1 MPGKSIRLL
10 QAHTLTC
17 IATLVL
23 GAIPHHATALG
34 LGDLHSDTAVGQRLE
49 AEIAIVAGPNEDYS
63 PDTIKLRRLE
73 RDEAAA
79 LGIEV
84 LSGFQRYSFTPRMK
98 DGRLVAELRSEG
110 PINEPFLN
118 IVVELKWPKGSVI
131 REYTLLLDI
140 LDLAAATVQR
150 ADTGSAA
157 PASSPPPPSRTTQRV
172 RSAEPAPLAAD
183 TDHYRVQIGDTLS
196 GIAQRWANTRDV
208 TRTQAMQWL
217 HANNPQ
223 AFVGGDINR
232 LQAGAM
238 LRLPGAAGLPPEQAP
253 GAAAASPTPPPA
265 TPAPAAP
272 AAQLRLS
279 APASRGT
286 AGITGASL
294 HTLSDAELQTYLD
307 ATNEQLDRLS
317 RENEELRTRLNRL
330 EKLDYLQSLER
341 LLALREQQIA
351 ELQQAV
357 NSQGAVTS
365 TAPRGISAETK
376 ASNTGTSPGTAQAGM
391 LRGVDDTALKGSLS
405 DTDSGTDVRP
415 WWLALLFA
423 LLAMLLVP
431 AVYLYTRPRPK
442 GATPQFAPAA
452 VNASALPPVQQCRDD
467 AIDLDRAPRAA
478 PLPASQAP
486 RGDRRPDHIVQQSIQ
501 SKMAGY
507 VPPMGE
513 LGELGE
519 LHDQHDD
526 IDDLVSEAMAYA
538 NRGQFEIASAM
549 IRGEQMRVGEDSRL
563 DIAMHFIQ
571 KLRQDRA

>member
-1 MPGKSIRLL
+1 MPGKSVRLL
-10 QAHTLTC
+10 KAHTLAC
-17 IATLVL
+17 IATLTL
-23 GAIPHHATALG
+23 GALPHHSVALG
-34 LGDLHSDTAVGQRLE
+34 LGDIRSDTAVGQRLA
-49 AEIAIVAGPNEDYS
+49 AEIAIVAGPDEDYS

-84 LSGFQRYSFTPRMK
+84 LSGFQRYRFTPRMK

-118 IVVELKWPKGSVI
+118 FVVELKWPKGSVV

-140 LDLAAATVQR
+140 PDLAAATVQR
-150 ADTGSAA
+150 ADPGPAA
-157 PASSPPPPSRTTQRV
+157 PGFSPSPPSRTMSRV
-172 RSAEPAPLAAD
+172 RSAEPAPLSAD
-183 TDHYRVQIGDTLS
+183 TEHYRVRIGDTLS
-196 GIAQRWANTRDV
+196 GIAQRWADTRGV
-208 TRTQAMQWL
+208 SRARALQWL

-223 AFVGGDINR
+223 AFAGGDINR
-232 LQAGAM
+232 LQAGVM
-238 LRLPGAAGLPPEQAP
+238 LRLPGAAGLSSEQAP
-253 GAAAASPTPPPA
+253 GVAAPSADTASPAPTPPVP
-265 TPAPAAP
+265 P

-279 APASRGT
+279 APASQGS
-286 AGITGASL
+286 AITGAKL
-294 HTLSDAELQTYLD
+294 HALSDTELQAHLD

-317 RENEELRTRLNRL
+317 RENEELRARLNRL

-351 ELQQAV
+351 ELQQAA

-365 TAPRGISAETK
+365 TAPRGVSAETK
-376 ASNTGTSPGTAQAGM
+376 ASNTGTSSGTAQAGI
-391 LRGVDDTALKGSLS
+391 LRGVDDTALKASPS
-405 DTDSGTDVRP
+405 DTGSGTDVRP

-423 LLAMLLVP
+423 LLATLLIP
-431 AVYLYTRPRPK
+431 AVYLYTRPRAR
-442 GATPQFAPAA
+442 GATPRFAPAVA
-452 VNASALPPVQQCRDD
+452 IGNGLPPVQQGKDD
-467 AIDLDRAPRAA
+467 AIDLEQTPR
-478 PLPASQAP
+478 PEPVPQAP
-486 RGDRRPDHIVQQSIQ
+486 RGDRRPDHIVQQSIRN
-501 SKMAGY
+501 KMAGY
-507 VPPMGE
+507 VPPME
-513 LGELGE
+513 ELGE

-571 KLRQDRA
+571 RLRQDFA